1 MDLNNFE
8 QVLTSPGVDLT
19 GSVLANRVTEDH
31 VLNPPRYRDRHF
43 IVPLE
48 GPFFGHNVEV
58 YKVKVEV
65 DKSETLTKLTQDV
78 DYVLTHKYAEASYYL
93 LTASPP
99 RSLYASITF
108 NDPNFIGRIKV
119 KYNKLGGHFM
129 HRGDQILALLN
140 SLRFNP
146 RIVTY
151 EQIAGTYVRFPPT
164 NHPTDATS
172 IEFGTTELAAEL
184 EKIRNAILSRSDVIN
199 PGGSTSPTIPTDIE
213 NELSILKLNILKLEN
228 NFKNM
233 NTLFNE
239 TKLEIDNNLNEL
251 YDAVNFDSMHGK

>member
-65 DKSETLTKLTQDV
+65 DKSETLTKLTQDI

-172 IEFGTTELAAEL
+172 IEFGTTELAQSLAKIHDALLKKVEAPPTSTADTQKIAAMEATIDEL
-184 EKIRNAILSRSDVIN
+184 RNVIN
-199 PGGSTSPTIPTDIE
+199 EQSAALDEIMTQI
-213 NELSILKLNILKLEN
+213 NFNLILRR
-228 NFKNM
+228 
-233 NTLFNE
+233 
-239 TKLEIDNNLNEL
+239 
-251 YDAVNFDSMHGK
+251 

>member
-172 IEFGTTELAAEL
+172 IEFGTTELAQSLAKIHDALLKKAGAPPTSTTDTQKIAAMEVTIDEL
-184 EKIRNAILSRSDVIN
+184 RNVIN
-199 PGGSTSPTIPTDIE
+199 EQSAALDEIMTQI
-213 NELSILKLNILKLEN
+213 NFNLILRR
-228 NFKNM
+228 
-233 NTLFNE
+233 
-239 TKLEIDNNLNEL
+239 
-251 YDAVNFDSMHGK
+251 